1 MASRENSRRFSRDDA
16 TSSRGPSSNRFN
28 GIRVAYYV
36 RFVHVRTR
44 DDDSDRNPFLYC
56 AFNRLGA
63 AAGAA
68 GLPDA
73 TGWLSASNI
82 CIVIVLSTIFV
93 LKIKK
98 WFSLMMKFNML
109 IDYEWKYGETSF
121 LLVRNS
127 CFFCNLRQIFFS
139 LHFIFIP
146 FFISVWNVIY
156 TFIVKLFRHNFRLK
170 IFLVLFKILII
181 TTLKG

>member
-109 IDYEWKYGETSF
+109 IDYERKYGETSF

-127 CFFCNLRQIFFS
+127 CFFCNLRKFF
-139 LHFIFIP
+139 FR
-146 FFISVWNVIY
+146 FIS
-156 TFIVKLFRHNFRLK
+156 FLFLFYIRLK
-170 IFLVLFKILII
+170 CYLYIHY
-181 TTLKG
+181 